1 MFGVYLHDCREK
13 RNAKEVMG
21 GGAITIAITTVIF
34 IIMRTITKTLM
45 SLGRDGALPSI
56 FTVATFEAAISA
68 VFVILVAVFVNKT
81 LFKTMKVKGLNRASS
96 AGILTLTT
104 VLLLYI
110 VFKQFFSVNLAS
122 RYPGYLEEVIMS
134 EFMQGVSLVAHLS
147 TFLWCAFGA
156 SLGIILGALPGLTAT
171 MGIALVIPIS
181 YQLDTATGIGLL
193 LAVYCG
199 AVCGASIPAILLG
212 IPGNPNAIAT
222 AEDGQLMTKKGWLAR
237 LLEEPWWLL

>member
-1 MFGVYLHDCREK
+1 MKQKINLMPAIMTVLSALYFVYVIMSEDTILAADAIGGDPGGKILPAFMALFMFLGFLYLTLKEKPDGEPMDPGTKKLFFITLVMSVLYVLLIRHIGFIILSTILLYGLEYIYTTVDEK
-13 RNAKEVMG
+13 RNAKEVLG
-21 GGAITIAITTVIF
+21 GGAITIAITMVIF

-110 VFKQFFSVNLAS
+110 VFKQFFSVNLA
-122 RYPGYLEEVIMS
+122 PG
-134 EFMQGVSLVAHLS
+134 
-147 TFLWCAFGA
+147 
-156 SLGIILGALPGLTAT
+156 ILD
-171 MGIALVIPIS
+171 I
-181 YQLDTATGIGLL
+181 
-193 LAVYCG
+193 
-199 AVCGASIPAILLG
+199 
-212 IPGNPNAIAT
+212 
-222 AEDGQLMTKKGWLAR
+222 
-237 LLEEPWWLL
+237 

>member
-1 MFGVYLHDCREK
+1 MKQKFNLMPAIMTVLSALYFVYVIMSEDTILAADAIGGDPGGKILPAFMALFMFLGFLYLTLKEKPDGEPMDPGTKKLFFITLVMSVLYVLLIRHIGFIILSTILLYGLEYIYTTVDEK
-13 RNAKEVMG
+13 RNVKELLG
-21 GGAITIAITTVIF
+21 GGAITIAITTVVF

-110 VFKQFFSVNLAS
+110 VFKQFFSVNLA
-122 RYPGYLEEVIMS
+122 PG
-134 EFMQGVSLVAHLS
+134 
-147 TFLWCAFGA
+147 
-156 SLGIILGALPGLTAT
+156 ILD
-171 MGIALVIPIS
+171 I
-181 YQLDTATGIGLL
+181 
-193 LAVYCG
+193 
-199 AVCGASIPAILLG
+199 
-212 IPGNPNAIAT
+212 
-222 AEDGQLMTKKGWLAR
+222 
-237 LLEEPWWLL
+237 

>member
-1 MFGVYLHDCREK
+1 MTVLSALYFVYVIMSEDTILAADAIGGDPGGKILPAFMALFMFLGFLYLTLKEKPDGEPMDPGTKKLFFITLVMSVLYVLLIRHIGFIILSTILLYGLEYIYTTVDEK
-13 RNAKEVMG
+13 RNAKELLG
-21 GGAITIAITTVIF
+21 GGAITIAITTVVF

-110 VFKQFFSVNLAS
+110 VFKQFFSVNLA
-122 RYPGYLEEVIMS
+122 PG
-134 EFMQGVSLVAHLS
+134 
-147 TFLWCAFGA
+147 
-156 SLGIILGALPGLTAT
+156 ILD
-171 MGIALVIPIS
+171 I
-181 YQLDTATGIGLL
+181 
-193 LAVYCG
+193 
-199 AVCGASIPAILLG
+199 
-212 IPGNPNAIAT
+212 
-222 AEDGQLMTKKGWLAR
+222 
-237 LLEEPWWLL
+237 

>member
-1 MFGVYLHDCREK
+1 MKQKFNLMPAIMTVLSALYFVYVIMSEDTILAADAIGGDPGGKILPAFMALFMFLGFLYLTLKEKPDGEPMDPGTKKLFFITLVMSVLYVLLIRHIGFIILSTILLYGLEYIYTTVDEK
-13 RNAKEVMG
+13 RNAKEVLG

-45 SLGRDGALPSI
+45 SLGRDGALTSI

-110 VFKQFFSVNLAS
+110 VFKQFFSVNLA
-122 RYPGYLEEVIMS
+122 
-134 EFMQGVSLVAHLS
+134 
-147 TFLWCAFGA
+147 
-156 SLGIILGALPGLTAT
+156 LGI
-171 MGIALVIPIS
+171 
-181 YQLDTATGIGLL
+181 LDI
-193 LAVYCG
+193 
-199 AVCGASIPAILLG
+199 
-212 IPGNPNAIAT
+212 
-222 AEDGQLMTKKGWLAR
+222 
-237 LLEEPWWLL
+237 

>member
-1 MFGVYLHDCREK
+1 MKQKFNLMPAIMTVLSALYFVYVIMSEDTILAADAIGGDPGGKILPAFMALFMFLGFLYLTLKEKPDGEPMDPGTKKLFFITLVMSVLYVLLIRHIGFIILSTILLYGLEYIYTTVDEK
-13 RNAKEVMG
+13 RNAKELLG
-21 GGAITIAITTVIF
+21 GGAITIAITTVVF

-110 VFKQFFSVNLAS
+110 VFKQFFSVNLA
-122 RYPGYLEEVIMS
+122 PG
-134 EFMQGVSLVAHLS
+134 
-147 TFLWCAFGA
+147 
-156 SLGIILGALPGLTAT
+156 ILD
-171 MGIALVIPIS
+171 I
-181 YQLDTATGIGLL
+181 
-193 LAVYCG
+193 
-199 AVCGASIPAILLG
+199 
-212 IPGNPNAIAT
+212 
-222 AEDGQLMTKKGWLAR
+222 
-237 LLEEPWWLL
+237 

>member
-1 MFGVYLHDCREK
+1 MTVLSALYFVYVIMSEDTILAADAIGGDPGGKILPAFMALFMFLGFLYLTLKEKPDGEPMDPGTKKLFFITLVMSVLYVLLIRHIGFIILSTILLYGLEYIYTTVDEK
-13 RNAKEVMG
+13 RNAKEVLG

-45 SLGRDGALPSI
+45 SLGRDGALTSI

-110 VFKQFFSVNLAS
+110 VFKQFFSVNLA
-122 RYPGYLEEVIMS
+122 PG
-134 EFMQGVSLVAHLS
+134 
-147 TFLWCAFGA
+147 
-156 SLGIILGALPGLTAT
+156 ILD
-171 MGIALVIPIS
+171 I
-181 YQLDTATGIGLL
+181 
-193 LAVYCG
+193 
-199 AVCGASIPAILLG
+199 
-212 IPGNPNAIAT
+212 
-222 AEDGQLMTKKGWLAR
+222 
-237 LLEEPWWLL
+237 

>member
-1 MFGVYLHDCREK
+1 MTVLSALYFVYVIMSEDTILAADAIGGDPGGKILPAFMALFMFLGFLYLTLKEKPDGEPMDPGTKKLFFITLMMSVLYVLLIRHIGFIILSTILLYGLEYIYTTVDEK
-13 RNAKEVMG
+13 RNAKEVLG

-110 VFKQFFSVNLAS
+110 VFKQFFSVNLA
-122 RYPGYLEEVIMS
+122 PG
-134 EFMQGVSLVAHLS
+134 
-147 TFLWCAFGA
+147 
-156 SLGIILGALPGLTAT
+156 ILD
-171 MGIALVIPIS
+171 I
-181 YQLDTATGIGLL
+181 
-193 LAVYCG
+193 
-199 AVCGASIPAILLG
+199 
-212 IPGNPNAIAT
+212 
-222 AEDGQLMTKKGWLAR
+222 
-237 LLEEPWWLL
+237 

>member
-1 MFGVYLHDCREK
+1 MTVLSALYFVYVIMSEDTILAADAIGGDPGGKILPAFMALFMFLGFLYLTLKEKPDGEPMDPGTKKLFFITLVMSVLYVLLIRHIGFIILSTILLYGLEYIYTTVDEK
-13 RNAKEVMG
+13 RNAKEVLG

-110 VFKQFFSVNLAS
+110 VFKQFFSVNLA
-122 RYPGYLEEVIMS
+122 PG
-134 EFMQGVSLVAHLS
+134 
-147 TFLWCAFGA
+147 
-156 SLGIILGALPGLTAT
+156 ILD
-171 MGIALVIPIS
+171 I
-181 YQLDTATGIGLL
+181 
-193 LAVYCG
+193 
-199 AVCGASIPAILLG
+199 
-212 IPGNPNAIAT
+212 
-222 AEDGQLMTKKGWLAR
+222 
-237 LLEEPWWLL
+237 

>member
-1 MFGVYLHDCREK
+1 MKQKFNLMPAIMTVLSALYFVYVIMSEDTILAADAIGGDPGGKILPAFMALFMFLGFLYLTLKEKPDGEPMDPGTKKLFFITLVMSVLYVLLIRHIGFIILSTILLYGLEYIYTTVDEK
-13 RNAKEVMG
+13 RNAKEVLG

-45 SLGRDGALPSI
+45 SLGRDGALTSI

-110 VFKQFFSVNLAS
+110 VFKQFFSVNLA
-122 RYPGYLEEVIMS
+122 PG
-134 EFMQGVSLVAHLS
+134 
-147 TFLWCAFGA
+147 
-156 SLGIILGALPGLTAT
+156 ILD
-171 MGIALVIPIS
+171 I
-181 YQLDTATGIGLL
+181 
-193 LAVYCG
+193 
-199 AVCGASIPAILLG
+199 
-212 IPGNPNAIAT
+212 
-222 AEDGQLMTKKGWLAR
+222 
-237 LLEEPWWLL
+237 

>member
-1 MFGVYLHDCREK
+1 MKQKFNLMPAIMTVLSALYFVYVIMSEDILAADAIGGDPGGKILPAFMALFMFLGFLYLTLKEKPDGEPMDPGTKKLFFITLVMSVLYVLLIRHIGFIILSTILLYGLEYIYTTVDEK
-13 RNAKEVMG
+13 RNAKEVLG

-45 SLGRDGALPSI
+45 SLGRDGALTSI

-110 VFKQFFSVNLAS
+110 VFKQFFSVNLA
-122 RYPGYLEEVIMS
+122 PG
-134 EFMQGVSLVAHLS
+134 
-147 TFLWCAFGA
+147 
-156 SLGIILGALPGLTAT
+156 ILD
-171 MGIALVIPIS
+171 I
-181 YQLDTATGIGLL
+181 
-193 LAVYCG
+193 
-199 AVCGASIPAILLG
+199 
-212 IPGNPNAIAT
+212 
-222 AEDGQLMTKKGWLAR
+222 
-237 LLEEPWWLL
+237 

>member
-1 MFGVYLHDCREK
+1 MKQKFNLMPAIMTVLSALYFVYVIMSEDTILAADAIGGDPGGKILPAFMALFMFLGFLYLTLKEKPDGEPMDPGTKKLFFITLVMSVLYVLLIRHIGFIILSTLLLYGLDYIYTTVDEK
-13 RNAKEVMG
+13 RNAKEVLG

-110 VFKQFFSVNLAS
+110 VFKQFFSVNLA
-122 RYPGYLEEVIMS
+122 PG
-134 EFMQGVSLVAHLS
+134 
-147 TFLWCAFGA
+147 
-156 SLGIILGALPGLTAT
+156 ILD
-171 MGIALVIPIS
+171 I
-181 YQLDTATGIGLL
+181 
-193 LAVYCG
+193 
-199 AVCGASIPAILLG
+199 
-212 IPGNPNAIAT
+212 
-222 AEDGQLMTKKGWLAR
+222 
-237 LLEEPWWLL
+237 

>member
-1 MFGVYLHDCREK
+1 MKQKFNLMPAIMTVLSALYFVYVIMSEDTILAADAIGGDPGGKILPAFMALFMFLGFLYLTLKEKPDGEPMDPGTKKLFFITLVMSVLYVLLIRHIGFIILSTILLYGLEYIYTTVDEK
-13 RNAKEVMG
+13 RNAKEVLG

-110 VFKQFFSVNLAS
+110 VFKQFFSVNLA
-122 RYPGYLEEVIMS
+122 PG
-134 EFMQGVSLVAHLS
+134 
-147 TFLWCAFGA
+147 
-156 SLGIILGALPGLTAT
+156 ILD
-171 MGIALVIPIS
+171 I
-181 YQLDTATGIGLL
+181 
-193 LAVYCG
+193 
-199 AVCGASIPAILLG
+199 
-212 IPGNPNAIAT
+212 
-222 AEDGQLMTKKGWLAR
+222 
-237 LLEEPWWLL
+237 

>member
-1 MFGVYLHDCREK
+1 MKQKFNLMPAIMTVLSALYFVYVIMSEDTILAADAIGGDPGGKILPAFMALFMFLGFLYLTLKEKPDGEPMDPGTKKLFFITLVMSVLYVLLIRHIGFIILSTILLYGLEYIYTTVDEK
-13 RNAKEVMG
+13 RNAKEVLG
-21 GGAITIAITTVIF
+21 GGAITIAITTVVF

-110 VFKQFFSVNLAS
+110 VFKQFFSVNLA
-122 RYPGYLEEVIMS
+122 PG
-134 EFMQGVSLVAHLS
+134 
-147 TFLWCAFGA
+147 
-156 SLGIILGALPGLTAT
+156 ILD
-171 MGIALVIPIS
+171 I
-181 YQLDTATGIGLL
+181 
-193 LAVYCG
+193 
-199 AVCGASIPAILLG
+199 
-212 IPGNPNAIAT
+212 
-222 AEDGQLMTKKGWLAR
+222 
-237 LLEEPWWLL
+237 

>member
-1 MFGVYLHDCREK
+1 MKQKFNLMPAIMTVLSALYFVYVIMSEDTILAADAIGGDPGGKILPAFMALFMFLGFLYLTLKEKPDGEPMDPGTKKLFFITLVMSVLYALLIRHIGFIILSTILLYGLEYIYTTVDEK
-13 RNAKEVMG
+13 RNAKEVLG

-45 SLGRDGALPSI
+45 SLGRDGALTSI

-110 VFKQFFSVNLAS
+110 VFKQFFSVNLA
-122 RYPGYLEEVIMS
+122 PG
-134 EFMQGVSLVAHLS
+134 
-147 TFLWCAFGA
+147 
-156 SLGIILGALPGLTAT
+156 ILD
-171 MGIALVIPIS
+171 I
-181 YQLDTATGIGLL
+181 
-193 LAVYCG
+193 
-199 AVCGASIPAILLG
+199 
-212 IPGNPNAIAT
+212 
-222 AEDGQLMTKKGWLAR
+222 
-237 LLEEPWWLL
+237 